1 LSNKIIQQQQQHKAM
16 SSVEA
21 RRLSWTIA
29 FGAAILNFLQVSCFF
44 IAPAVLLPL
53 VVKELK
59 ASLALAP
66 LPIAIGK
73 ISYVLFLV
81 PEGVILDSVGPRV
94 FLLVGFVG
102 LSVVSFFYSFLI
114 RSFTALCVFHIIL
127 AAFASI
133 TGVPVYS
140 LLLSELF
147 KENLGLALGL
157 VLSGFS
163 LAGTV
168 VPFTLGPLAAQKG
181 WRLIWKL
188 LSLILATIAVPVAFY
203 IWKRFPIA
211 LKEHE
216 ESIPKSP
223 SSSSPRFLRKQ
234 GKLSSSNLSSP
245 SLRNISKRSR
255 SRRANRMDNKQISGL
270 TNSGSIFSPI
280 YFSLMVCYI
289 CVQYA
294 YGCFNENILFFLTVD
309 ANFTL
314 GHASLI
320 MSLINCAAFAAKL
333 IGGHLGD
340 THDRYRLAAVSSAS
354 AAAGIIILFLP
365 GTSANEYTRLPSLG
379 TSSFQ
384 FFVFAIAFGAG
395 YGSTFNCLY
404 SIVPSVFPLSRIG
417 VVQSSLFGFGLLGN
431 ATGALLTG
439 SLREW
444 TGSYDISFSV
454 AFVMC
459 CIAFIVFHI
468 LEVVEHHMLSS
479 SFHVADEPSPLS
491 QTTRYKSELSIP
503 LYREQSTYDTHEE
516 TTGKEPL
523 LKRSTSAIAMIQRSK
538 TFSSLV
544 DRGVLGYS
552 FDYLPNISVD
562 NASDG
567 YSSSEDEEAEN
578 NKSMESKAE

>member
-1 LSNKIIQQQQQHKAM
+1 MVAGTLEPK
-16 SSVEA
+16 EC
-21 RRLSWTIA
+21 WTIA
-29 FGAAILNFLQVSCFF
+29 FGAALLNFLQVSCFF

-66 LPIAIGK
+66 VPIAIGK
-73 ISYVLFLV
+73 IAYVLFLV
-81 PEGVILDSVGPRV
+81 PEGIVLDSVGPCV
-94 FLLVGFVG
+94 FLIVGFIG
-102 LSVVSFFYSFLI
+102 LSFVSFLYSILV
-114 RSFTALCVFHIIL
+114 RNFTGLCFFHICL
-127 AAFASI
+127 AAFASV

-168 VPFTLGPLAAQKG
+168 VPFTLGPLAARKG

-188 LSLILATIAVPVAFY
+188 LSLALGTISVPIAFY
-203 IWKRFPIA
+203 IWRRFPA
-211 LKEHE
+211 AAKRLKDSEF
-216 ESIPKSP
+216 IPKSP
-223 SSSSPRFLRKQ
+223 SSASYSPRFSTRRLQDR
-234 GKLSSSNLSSP
+234 GKLSSSGSP
-245 SLRNISKRSR
+245 TLRNV
-255 SRRANRMDNKQISGL
+255 SRRSLSRRPRRNDNQKLSGL

-280 YFSLMVCYI
+280 YFSLMACYI

-309 ANFTL
+309 ADFSL

-320 MSLINCAAFAAKL
+320 LSLINCAAFAAKL
-333 IGGHLGD
+333 VGGHLGD
-340 THDRYRLAAVSSAS
+340 THDRYRLAAFSSAS

-365 GTSANEYTRLPSLG
+365 GTNANQYTRLPSLG

-384 FFVFAIAFGAG
+384 FFLFAIAFGAG

-431 ATGALLTG
+431 ATGALVTG

-444 TGSYDISFSV
+444 TGSYDLSFSV

-459 CIAFIVFHI
+459 CIAFIVFHM
-468 LEVVEHHMLSS
+468 LEVIEHHMTSS
-479 SFHVADEPSPLS
+479 RFHSDEPFISSDSTHSL
-491 QTTRYKSELSIP
+491 YKSEVTMP
-503 LYREQSTYDTHEE
+503 LYQEQGISYESNE
-516 TTGKEPL
+516 VPNAKENESF
-523 LKRSTSAIAMIQRSK
+523 LKRSTSSIAMIQHSK

-544 DRGVLGYS
+544 DRGVLSYS
-552 FDYLPNISVD
+552 FDFLPHISVD
-562 NASDG
+562 NASDD
-567 YSSSEDEEAEN
+567 SSEDDVEEDYE
-578 NKSMESKAE
+578 ESVT